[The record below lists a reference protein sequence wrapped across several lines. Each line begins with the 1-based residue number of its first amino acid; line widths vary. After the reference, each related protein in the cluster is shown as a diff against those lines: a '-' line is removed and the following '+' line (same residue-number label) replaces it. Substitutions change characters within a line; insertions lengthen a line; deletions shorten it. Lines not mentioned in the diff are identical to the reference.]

1 MILKRHRSKPC
12 LEGRRFD
19 KFVRWEERKEID
31 GRREK
36 EEKAYAKT

>member
-1 MILKRHRSKPC
+1 MILEKHWLKPC

-19 KFVRWEERKEID
+19 EFVGWEEKKEID

-36 EEKAYAKT
+36 EEKTYAKT